1 MSEGKIH
8 LEAGQTIYMY
18 LGEAG
23 NYWSTERTFGGG
35 GGQVDWDRAW
45 YPDEEKGQTNKY
57 HVFGRGGGATYVTID
72 DWTMDQAGQA
82 PHDYWDNEKS
92 QNDKAAENAKN
103 HVILLAG
110 GGGGAGEYGG
120 ASNGGGEEGQGVYAA
135 RFYAGGLP
143 PISNA
148 FTFDATIGGT
158 TATNGRKQTMAE
170 RMEARAYPATQTR
183 AGYGNHYT
191 ILGELYDANPRHID
205 PIDNLFDDGPARS
218 CGSFF
223 YGAGGFTCSGAGGGG
238 WFGGGSEYAFNG
250 GGGSSFVNTSINYN
264 GENVP
269 IEDANYLTGGN
280 AKYDSTESAP
290 YLVNGRVLIRLDGA
304 TPKMAVV
311 MQEAANEEGSRDHV
325 DADDIY
331 GQVAT
336 LNKGQDVA
344 NTTVTYTAIT
354 YYNLGDIMTVTPSW
368 QYSTYLD
375 YSNKTWTDATAKNID
390 GRMSVN
396 VVNTPLGQL
405 KPTDRYYNENYPDW
419 FAVKSIMTLTN
430 PVNSMYNTST
440 MKKYF
445 FRCTAIATYQTSG
458 GQRQIDDFGEK
469 GGLAIDYNIYLEHQ
483 GIHVYDNKN
492 IINGTTV
499 KTVND
504 SINAT
509 KNHTYSIW
517 QYPELSITEPNHINS
532 VLVQF
537 SNRGFNTKDKIN
549 YDASFATSLGIKS
562 SSSTNYSVIFTAMTE
577 NSVSTETWE
586 KLLRSIT
593 FTTYDTATFTATGV
607 EGGTT
612 VFWYADENLWKNDM
626 FYDSTTGHFYA
637 VVALSVSLFTQKKYS
652 HILESKWEIQVTGTN
667 SMLEHQ
673 TKRRYGVVI
682 VEPKSDITTILDAI
696 SNVVRY
702 VVDRC

>member
-1 MSEGKIH
+1 
-8 LEAGQTIYMY
+8 
-18 LGEAG
+18 
-23 NYWSTERTFGGG
+23 
-35 GGQVDWDRAW
+35 
-45 YPDEEKGQTNKY
+45 
-57 HVFGRGGGATYVTID
+57 
-72 DWTMDQAGQA
+72 
-82 PHDYWDNEKS
+82 
-92 QNDKAAENAKN
+92 
-103 HVILLAG
+103 
-110 GGGGAGEYGG
+110 
-120 ASNGGGEEGQGVYAA
+120 
-135 RFYAGGLP
+135 
-143 PISNA
+143 
-148 FTFDATIGGT
+148 
-158 TATNGRKQTMAE
+158 
-170 RMEARAYPATQTR
+170 
-183 AGYGNHYT
+183 
-191 ILGELYDANPRHID
+191 
-205 PIDNLFDDGPARS
+205 
-218 CGSFF
+218 
-223 YGAGGFTCSGAGGGG
+223 
-238 WFGGGSEYAFNG
+238 
-250 GGGSSFVNTSINYN
+250 
-264 GENVP
+264 
-269 IEDANYLTGGN
+269 
-280 AKYDSTESAP
+280 
-290 YLVNGRVLIRLDGA
+290 
-304 TPKMAVV
+304 MAVV

-419 FAVKSIMTLTN
+419 FAVKSVMTLTN

-469 GGLAIDYNIYLEHQ
+469 GGLAIDYNIYLELQ

-549 YDASFATSLGIKS
+549 YDASFATSLGI
-562 SSSTNYSVIFTAMTE
+562 NPVH
-577 NSVSTETWE
+577 
-586 KLLRSIT
+586 LLII
-593 FTTYDTATFTATGV
+593 
-607 EGGTT
+607 
-612 VFWYADENLWKNDM
+612 
-626 FYDSTTGHFYA
+626 
-637 VVALSVSLFTQKKYS
+637 ALFLP
-652 HILESKWEIQVTGTN
+652 
-667 SMLEHQ
+667 
-673 TKRRYGVVI
+673 R
-682 VEPKSDITTILDAI
+682 
-696 SNVVRY
+696 
-702 VVDRC
+702 